1 MVPQTVRSYHAL
13 SCLWCATCSVVI
25 FGDVGRAMVGTACS
39 SFAEAVR
46 EASTSPITGNHR
58 YHPSQ
63 QGSKTSTWKYACLN
77 KARIW
82 LCQSKVGFLKMRGWS
97 RNSEALDRKDAR
109 ERQGVFDEHAR
120 HEDGHERLAQFLGS
134 RQHSLGS
141 RWKQPC
147 PR

>member
-1 MVPQTVRSYHAL
+1 MNNIYIYQSCKTIKNALSYQAFGEYKDSIVNTIDRHFFFRLVVPQTVRSYHAL

-82 LCQSKVGFLKMRGWS
+82 LCQSKVGFWKMRGVIP
-97 RNSEALDRKDAR
+97 K
-109 ERQGVFDEHAR
+109 F
-120 HEDGHERLAQFLGS
+120 GS
-134 RQHSLGS
+134 AG
-141 RWKQPC
+141 
-147 PR
+147 